1 MSEKLV
7 ITTVPDMSEDVLSY
21 IEKGFSDMLGD
32 ICVERRTD
40 PELIGGF
47 TAAYGGK
54 FWDMSIR
61 TQLRRM
67 TEHIE
72 GGVEK

>member
-7 ITTVPDMSEDVLSY
+7 ITTVPDTSEDVLSY

-32 ICVERRTD
+32 VCVERRTD

-47 TAAYGGK
+47 TAHTAESSG
-54 FWDMSIR
+54 I
-61 TQLRRM
+61 
-67 TEHIE
+67 
-72 GGVEK
+72 